1 MTTTINS
8 KAGWGEY
15 EQASIERKR
24 VILSNLFSRI
34 EVSGGYE
41 VNVTV
46 NMSYRQFMDLAQNEM
61 TEENMTANAG

>member
-1 MTTTINS
+1 MIFGICYDNDTQM
-8 KAGWGEY
+8 Y
-15 EQASIERKR
+15 FLRKR

-34 EVSGGYE
+34 EVSRGYE

-61 TEENMTANAG
+61 TEENKTANAG